1 MNRWLAICGL
11 TAVVSLGIA
20 RGAETGAVSRITS
33 AMVSNQVAS
42 VDGFVKDGRIEAY
55 GDLLA
60 ADLVVVARFAPGV
73 VPGEGPA
80 EEQMN
85 REQYLDSLRE
95 MLEDARIT
103 AHTSNITK
111 LEIQADGLQGT
122 ADMITFQQYKETGG
136 GMQMSMAAEVKSTF
150 ILRGGLLLITRL
162 EFTVTDLVMK

>member
-1 MNRWLAICGL
+1 MNRWLLICGL
-11 TAVVSLGIA
+11 AGLLALDAA
-20 RGAETGAVSRITS
+20 RGAETGAVPRITA
-33 AMVSNQVAS
+33 AMVSNQMAS
-42 VDGFVKDGRIEAY
+42 VDGFVKDGRMDAY

-60 ADLVVVARFAPGV
+60 ADLVVVARFAPGL

-95 MLEDARIT
+95 MLEDARVT

-111 LEIQADGLQGT
+111 LEIQADGQQGT
-122 ADMITFQQYKETGG
+122 AEMITFQQYRETGG
-136 GMQMSMAAEVKSTF
+136 GQTMSMAAEVKSTF
-150 ILRGGLLLITRL
+150 ALRGGLLLITRL